1 MFAAAARADVSHLRL
16 DSGRREADIIAERD
30 QDRAAVAFEVKLAAS
45 VTDADVK
52 HLVWLREEL
61 GDQLADAVV
70 LTTGEHAY
78 RRPDGVAVVPLG
90 LLGP

>member
-1 MFAAAARADVSHLRL
+1 LIV
-16 DSGRREADIIAERD
+16 ERGD
-30 QDRAAVAFEVKLAAS
+30 DRAVVAFEVKLSAT

-52 HLVWLREEL
+52 HLVWLREQL
-61 GDQLADAVV
+61 GDQLVDSAV

-78 RRPDGVAVVPLG
+78 RRPDGIAVGPLG